1 MMVPPPLNCSKSPYG
16 RVSLPAIPDNPP
28 HQTAR
33 SPREER
39 LGAARATTLHERC
52 YFDGGRGVFLGCV
65 CLCFWATMRLSLFL
79 SLCLFA
85 SNISLRLSERLPMVS
100 LHV

>member
-39 LGAARATTLHERC
+39 LGAARATTSHGRC
-52 YFDGGRGVFLGCV
+52 CFDGGRGVFLGCV
-65 CLCFWATMRLSLFL
+65 FSLFL

-85 SNISLRLSERLPMVS
+85 SNISLRLSELK
-100 LHV
+100 